1 MMWVTYYCIE
11 VIINRHKMKY
21 YGTHQSIRLTLSAL
35 VFEVSAWLIEILWAY
50 LKLEKYSRLI
60 ERLNTSKL
68 KTHFVSIGVHCLSL
82 TWTYWIEILWAY
94 LKLEKYSRLIER
106 LNTSKLKTHFVNIG
120 VHCLSLTWTCWI
132 EILWAYLK
140 LEKYSRLIER
150 LNTRK
155 LKTHT
160 KFCRY
165 PTQSLLLPKLA

>member
-1 MMWVTYYCIE
+1 VSNILLYWSYNQSSQNEILRNTSV
-11 VIINRHKMKY
+11 HQ
-21 YGTHQSIRLTLSAL
+21 THFVSIGVRSLSLT
-35 VFEVSAWLIEILWAY
+35 WTCWIEILWAY

-82 TWTYWIEILWAY
+82 TWT
-94 LKLEKYSRLIER
+94 
-106 LNTSKLKTHFVNIG
+106 
-120 VHCLSLTWTCWI
+120 CWI

-140 LEKYSRLIER
+140 WEKYSSLIER
-150 LNTRK
+150 LTTSK

-160 KFCRY
+160 KFRRY